1 MSELCT
7 YLLKFSTVK
16 FTSSLSEDNRTHYS
30 SLLYEKDINSVCDI
44 YGNTPLHLAW
54 MSGQSHLIVPLL
66 KLGALYV
73 RNNIQCYSELGLFP
87 QQMAIIIDHLW
98 RVEILDPEGSRA
110 IEDSILIESEKNI
123 LFKENFT
130 ISTQEN
136 IESYKV
142 FFARHS
148 ENAFYEDVCGFSCDI
163 IQKMMSGEINCAWF
177 IENV

>member
-66 KLGALYV
+66 KLGHYTLEIIYNV
-73 RNNIQCYSELGLFP
+73 TVSWVCFP
-87 QQMAIIIDHLW
+87 NRW
-98 RVEILDPEGSRA
+98 RLL
-110 IEDSILIESEKNI
+110 LIT
-123 LFKENFT
+123 F
-130 ISTQEN
+130 
-136 IESYKV
+136 
-142 FFARHS
+142 
-148 ENAFYEDVCGFSCDI
+148 G
-163 IQKMMSGEINCAWF
+163 G
-177 IENV
+177 